1 MNGPKHNDRANTA
14 EDCRCGRDAMTP
26 APAPGRA
33 AIVALPAPT
42 CVQFFASLPAHD
54 WLRRWRGP
62 SAAEGCDDS
71 WVPLLGIVYD
81 RLGDATCCW
90 FPLGVRL

>member
-1 MNGPKHNDRANTA
+1 
-14 EDCRCGRDAMTP
+14 MTS

-33 AIVALPAPT
+33 VATSALLLIAAAAAAIVAWPAPT